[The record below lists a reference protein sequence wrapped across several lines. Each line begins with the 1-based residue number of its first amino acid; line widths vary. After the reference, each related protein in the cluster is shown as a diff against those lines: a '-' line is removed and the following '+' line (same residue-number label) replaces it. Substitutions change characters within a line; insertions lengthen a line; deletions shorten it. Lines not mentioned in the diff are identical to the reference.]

1 MTQWHHF
8 DQPVSQGLCEGEALD
23 LLATGNDDEFGR
35 LLVDEAALQGVLEGH
50 GVPLLANQL
59 AVAFNDLANLFNTVD
74 ERMVGRLDATPLRSI
89 KCRKNDPE

>member
-8 DQPVSQGLCEGEALD
+8 DQSVGQSLCEGEALD
-23 LLATGNDDEFGR
+23 LLAAGNDDEFGR

-59 AVAFNDLANLFNTVD
+59 AVAFNDLANLFNTVN
-74 ERMVGRLDATPLRSI
+74 ERVVGRFDASPF
-89 KCRKNDPE
+89 